1 MVISCAGGLLWG
13 ILYFNALWEKFDE
26 IDRDNDHRLQLEE
39 FKRGC
44 ELLGMDISAE
54 VRHTPFIYIYVF
66 IYIYIYLFIIRTQ
79 HHPGLK

>member
-1 MVISCAGGLLWG
+1 LLWG

-54 VRHTPFIYIYVF
+54 VRHTIH
-66 IYIYIYLFIIRTQ
+66 IYIYIICIYAYTYYYYIFTIRTQ

>member
-54 VRHTPFIYIYVF
+54 VRHTPLY
-66 IYIYIYLFIIRTQ
+66 IYIYIYNMYICIYI
-79 HHPGLK
+79 

>member
-54 VRHTPFIYIYVF
+54 VRHTIYIY
-66 IYIYIYLFIIRTQ
+66 
-79 HHPGLK
+79 K